1 MSSIT
6 SDKDSLRAEKVAKA
20 KAHIEK
26 GDGKT
31 EKKNDGSLRKRQEKQ
46 KALVSPHSSLWDL
59 SGFSPPSVSL
69 P

>member
-6 SDKDSLRAEKVAKA
+6 SNKDSVRAEKVAKA
-20 KAHIEK
+20 KVHIEK

-46 KALVSPHSSLWDL
+46 KALVSLHSPL
-59 SGFSPPSVSL
+59 
-69 P
+69 